1 MYSTCS
7 RRACWPFLLA
17 LQQLASLPS
26 TRFFFSTLQLE
37 QTSKCNDWRN
47 SDTQN
52 STGSPMIRV
61 PGKWGQKLGKKEKKK
76 KHGTLTKYSCD
87 TTKVSLFYLR
97 KFTRDKNVVQL
108 TAYQS
113 IIVSTLYPMVL
124 FVLLVTANTAK
135 NKAANIK
142 EILSLL
148 PQVKKQSSV

>member
-1 MYSTCS
+1 MG
-7 RRACWPFLLA
+7 AE
-17 LQQLASLPS
+17 
-26 TRFFFSTLQLE
+26 TRKE
-37 QTSKCNDWRN
+37 
-47 SDTQN
+47 
-52 STGSPMIRV
+52 G
-61 PGKWGQKLGKKEKKK
+61 EKKK